1 MYKTH
6 KQDTIKFAQNGYEI
20 EKCGHAGRTLIGI
33 KKHMKAFHLLA
44 CYFCFYFFCVCVIW
58 GNMGKYDT
66 DMRAHV

>member
-6 KQDTIKFAQNGYEI
+6 KQDTIKFAQNDYEI

-44 CYFCFYFFCVCVIW
+44 CYFFFRVW
-58 GNMGKYDT
+58 HKGKYDT
-66 DMRAHV
+66 DMRTHVSKISVE